1 MTMFAYPVD
10 LSKDT
15 NGTILAVV
23 PDVQGCHTFGD
34 TRTEALVHA
43 VDALETALAHVVDS
57 NLELPQP
64 SPARG
69 RPVVVPNV
77 RATLKLHIYDAM
89 RQRNVRKA
97 ELARRLKVKPFQ
109 VERLLD
115 LMHNSTIDQL
125 DAALKAL
132 GVRIKTMAA
141 A

>member
-23 PDVQGCHTFGD
+23 SDVHGCHTFGD
-34 TRTEALVHA
+34 TRAEALMRA
-43 VDALETALAHVVDS
+43 VDALESALAHIVDA
-57 NLELPQP
+57 NLDLPQP
-64 SPARG
+64 SSARG
-69 RPVVVPNV
+69 RPVVVPSV
-77 RATLKLHIYDAM
+77 RATLKLHVYDAM
-89 RQRNVRKA
+89 RRRNVRKA

-125 DAALKAL
+125 DAALRAL
-132 GVRIKTMAA
+132 GVRIKTMEAA
-141 A
+141 